1 MTTNEESS
9 VTLSH
14 RLQILATEHW
24 SLLASRSLAWSESF
38 NRATMFL
45 ATLSGAVVALA
56 LVAQAS
62 SFGRMFSIFALIILP
77 VVLFIGVT
85 TFIRLGATNYHDA
98 LCVTGMNRI
107 RHAYLEIA
115 PDMAQYFVMSA
126 HDDERG
132 VAITMGLPP
141 AMPFYQHM
149 LAATPTVI
157 VMINSII
164 AGVIASIAVSL
175 VTDQSTIVALAGV
188 IGFLLSAGLHQLAA
202 KKSIGRAI
210 GGFKPRFPTEGA
222 SV

>member
-1 MTTNEESS
+1 MTPNEESS

-45 ATLSGAVVALA
+45 ATLSWAVVALA

-62 SFGRMFSIFALIILP
+62 SFGRMFSIFALVILP

-115 PDMAQYFVMSA
+115 PDMAQYFVMSSN
-126 HDDERG
+126 DDERG
-132 VAITMGLPP
+132 VAVTMGLPP

-149 LAATPTVI
+149 LAATPTIVVI
-157 VMINSII
+157 INSII
-164 AGVIASIAVSL
+164 TGVMASIAGSL
-175 VTDQSTIVALAGV
+175 LTNQTMIVALAGV
-188 IGFLLSAGLHQLAA
+188 IGFLVSAALHQLAA
-202 KKSIGRAI
+202 QKSIARAI
-210 GGFKPRFPTEGA
+210 GGFQPRFPTEENPA
-222 SV
+222 

>member
-9 VTLSH
+9 VSLAH

-45 ATLSGAVVALA
+45 ATLSWAVVALA

-62 SFGRMFSIFALIILP
+62 SFGRMFSIFALVILP

-85 TFIRLGATNYHDA
+85 TFIRLTATNYHDA

-115 PDMAQYFVMSA
+115 PDMAQYFVMSS

-149 LAATPTVI
+149 LSATPTV
-157 VMINSII
+157 VVVINSII
-164 AGVIASIAVSL
+164 TGVIASITGSL
-175 VTDQSTIVALAGV
+175 LTNQALVIALAGV
-188 IGFLLSAGLHQLAA
+188 SGFLISAALHQLAA
-202 KKSIGRAI
+202 KRSIESAL
-210 GGFKPRFPTEGA
+210 GGLQPRFPTEEA
-222 SV
+222 AN